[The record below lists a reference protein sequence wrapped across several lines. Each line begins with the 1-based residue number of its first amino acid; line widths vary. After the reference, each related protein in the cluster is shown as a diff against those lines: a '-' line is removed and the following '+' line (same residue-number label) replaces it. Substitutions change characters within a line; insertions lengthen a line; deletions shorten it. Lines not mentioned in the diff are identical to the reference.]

1 MLCKIPVCH
10 RQVVDPTTVFKPS
23 LRDNPSA
30 SIFAPMRTRP
40 FPAPHWTN
48 EGFVVLTRANA
59 QHAIQPFL
67 LGMTKGFGQV
77 PIRNVN
83 ERGGC
88 SKCAVPTL
96 PLPNVNQAIHYIL
109 HLVLPIR
116 KYEDVICKTQIQQT
130 THTVSK
136 TYPTLWVC
144 KSPLGHCQ
152 PKRAPLSHTSRHV
165 KRSAIYLFECA
176 TGIATCKSIGLKY
189 FVHANLFTMF
199 PDLVYPRCSINRSW
213 WSTRQRRC
221 FAFV

>member
-1 MLCKIPVCH
+1 MSTSWYPPGWSKHLGHLCGEARSRTPTVIPPRLVTVAEVRFELLKFSCSSRSMSNLLAQGKQPAHPTKTTPCPMLRKMPVCH
-10 RQVVDPTTVFKPS
+10 RQVVDPTTVVKPS

-40 FPAPHWTN
+40 FPAPHCTN
-48 EGFVVLTRANA
+48 ERFVVLTRANA
-59 QHAIQPFL
+59 QHAIKPFL

-96 PLPNVNQAIHYIL
+96 PLPNVYQAIHYIL

-136 TYPTLWVC
+136 TYT
-144 KSPLGHCQ
+144 Q
-152 PKRAPLSHTSRHV
+152 
-165 KRSAIYLFECA
+165 
-176 TGIATCKSIGLKY
+176 
-189 FVHANLFTMF
+189 M
-199 PDLVYPRCSINRSW
+199 
-213 WSTRQRRC
+213 
-221 FAFV
+221 